1 MIRNFEQY
9 RQSTPYEGVYKY
21 VAPEGTHWESF
32 GVNYGKII
40 WGGVDLMNPYVIVED
55 KNEDIGKKDI

>member
-21 VAPEGTHWESF
+21 EAPEGTHWESF

-40 WGGVDLMNPYVIVED
+40 WGGVDLMNPYILVED
-55 KNEDIGKKDI
+55 KNEDIGKKNI

>member
-32 GVNYGKII
+32 GTNYGKII

-55 KNEDIGKKDI
+55 KNEDIGKKNI